1 MNKMRSRKPILLI
14 EDDYVDVLTV
24 KRALKEINVQN
35 ELVVA
40 ENGEKALEYLDDSEN
55 ERPGII
61 LLDLNMPRMNG
72 IEFLEV
78 VKTNEK
84 HKIIPVIV
92 LTTSSQ
98 EKDRVESFKLS
109 VAGYMTK
116 PVIYEEFVG
125 VMKVIDKYWTC
136 SDMPI
141 Y

>member
-1 MNKMRSRKPILLI
+1 MRSRKPILLV

-24 KRALKEINVQN
+24 KRALHEINLQN
-35 ELVVA
+35 DIVVA
-40 ENGEKALEYLDDSEN
+40 GNGEEALEYLENPKN
-55 ERPGII
+55 ERPSII

-72 IEFLEV
+72 IEFLQK
-78 VKTNEK
+78 VKNIDR

-98 EKDRVESFKLS
+98 EKDRMESFKSS

-116 PVIYEEFVG
+116 PVIYSEFVE
-125 VMKVIDKYWTC
+125 VMKAIDKYWTC

-141 Y
+141 